1 MNRRNPKK
9 DQANRKQRNQEIER
23 RLADEVRA
31 ATPDVMQ
38 EVLAGSRTAGGI
50 NNVTEIT
57 AAKRPRRPWRALA
70 AAAAGTPPVG
80 GGRGG
85 GY

>member
-1 MNRRNPKK
+1 MNRSNPKK

-38 EVLAGSRTAGGI
+38 EVLAASRTAVGMG
-50 NNVTEIT
+50 NVTEIT
-57 AAKRPRRPWRALA
+57 AAKRPRRLWRGLA
-70 AAAAGTPPVG
+70 ATAAAI
-80 GGRGG
+80 
-85 GY
+85 